1 MLFLVAMDML
11 SINAYDFKGNRVYL
25 TQDPNIY
32 ETKNGISIRNL
43 WLYDRFHYGVNEL
56 QSDFAWCNTKARTAV
71 IQNGI
76 VYIAH
81 SEAKEIIAQSG
92 DTEMAAVIYRYNALT
107 GEELPALNVTL
118 YGKPYTTFLGVNS
131 IGKDNF
137 GHVWVAPYTSEKTA
151 EVPLYQVNVET
162 GELTLVANL
171 DKGDVIARTD
181 YLDLVGDI
189 TLEQAEC
196 NVMTPGSQ
204 VSTVYAWH
212 NEQGGDADTW
222 EGFFNGAT
230 YMNFTEMFPETQT
243 QWGYAPSCHFVLG
256 ENEAERYNGDNFYID
271 GYSTVPTLYAKD
283 GTIIDGFGNLSQEEM
298 LADSL
303 LMPKTGNNGIA
314 KFNLGERNFIVYP
327 IAEYRAPN
335 SCQVNI
341 CELGDGMTFSGMQR
355 YWTLPADGQG
365 QTSNNGLCIHP
376 ISIEYITIDEKE
388 AVLVLEYKCYN
399 GIGVYLVGID
409 SLVSSISLDPMIAN
423 IYIGDTITISA
434 SILPDNAYNTLFW
447 TSSNP
452 NVATVNQNGLVTANA
467 LGNATIT
474 ATAKDGSGVSAS
486 CDVTVTGVESI
497 TINKTETSIYV
508 GGTETLTATIAPS
521 DVINNTLIWSSSDT
535 NVATVDQNGLV
546 TAKKLGTATI
556 TATATDGSGVS
567 ASCIVNVT
575 GIENITFNKSETSI
589 YVGGTETLTATIT
602 PSDVINKTLTWTSS
616 NTTVATVDQSGK
628 VTAKKLGTATITAT
642 ATDGSGVSASCVVTV
657 TGAESV
663 ILNKEEVSMYI
674 GDTETLT
681 ATVYPDGLINKTL
694 SWSSSKTS
702 VATVDQNGLVIAR
715 APGTATIRATATDGS
730 GVSDSCVVNVVPEYT
745 MSVDTLVH
753 IRGTER
759 VARTVDINL
768 DNREAISGVQ
778 FDITLPNYVELAT
791 ANGYPDMWLDDA
803 RKARNH
809 SVDIN
814 LIGTKK
820 YRVVVSSPTN
830 KTFKGNEG
838 AILHFNVLVDR
849 FPSIGNATINLSNI
863 VLAEADETQHTIGS
877 VTSDV
882 RFVYLVG
889 DANADTRVDIADYV
903 LTANKIMVRPVSNF
917 WSDAANANYNDN
929 TLNVTDLVAI
939 TNIALE
945 MRGKEIRPAIDG
957 FQFAP
962 AVALPGIDIPLTA
975 RVVEMNADRTI
986 VAIAID
992 NNEAIA
998 AMQLDLDLPDGVM
1011 LESASVTDR
1020 SHMLSA
1026 TCGTSP
1032 EGLPRVM
1039 LSSFGINDINAGC
1052 GDVLYLTLRGKA
1064 RQGELMSLTNAVM
1077 SERNLIEHGASG
1089 NLTLDLNDYTGVST
1103 VVYDHVNI
1111 YGENGSIII
1120 ESPVEG
1126 TAQLVRINGISREV
1140 KVEPGRNVYPVSAA
1154 HGDVIIAAFNGTT
1167 KKIQF

>member
-1 MLFLVAMDML
+1 MRILLIKLYLMKHLKFLLLLLLAGQAAQTM
-11 SINAYDFKGNRVYL
+11 NAHDFEVGG
-25 TQDPNIY
+25 IY
-32 ETKNGISIRNL
+32 YNKNGSNAIVTYRGTNYDSYSNEYTGTVNIPSTVTYSGTTYSVISIGNGAFSGCSGLTSVTIPNSVTSIGSDAFYRCTGLTSVTIPNSVTTIAIAAFSGCTGLTSVTIPNSMTYIGYGTFSDCTGLTSVTIPNSVNFISGSAFDGCTGLTSVTIPNSVTTIGKYAFRNCTGL
-43 WLYDRFHYGVNEL
+43 KKIYSNIVNP
-56 QSDFAWCNTKARTAV
+56 N
-71 IQNGI
+71 
-76 VYIAH
+76 
-81 SEAKEIIAQSG
+81 
-92 DTEMAAVIYRYNALT
+92 
-107 GEELPALNVTL
+107 NVTL
-118 YGKPYTTFLGVNS
+118 GSEVFQEVNKNTCTLIVPVASYDLYKNASQWKDFLNIVRDVLVTS
-131 IGKDNF
+131 ISII
-137 GHVWVAPYTSEKTA
+137 PQMS
-151 EVPLYQVNVET
+151 LY
-162 GELTLVANL
+162 L
-171 DKGDVIARTD
+171 
-181 YLDLVGDI
+181 
-189 TLEQAEC
+189 
-196 NVMTPGSQ
+196 
-204 VSTVYAWH
+204 
-212 NEQGGDADTW
+212 
-222 EGFFNGAT
+222 
-230 YMNFTEMFPETQT
+230 
-243 QWGYAPSCHFVLG
+243 
-256 ENEAERYNGDNFYID
+256 
-271 GYSTVPTLYAKD
+271 
-283 GTIIDGFGNLSQEEM
+283 
-298 LADSL
+298 
-303 LMPKTGNNGIA
+303 
-314 KFNLGERNFIVYP
+314 
-327 IAEYRAPN
+327 
-335 SCQVNI
+335 
-341 CELGDGMTFSGMQR
+341 
-355 YWTLPADGQG
+355 G
-365 QTSNNGLCIHP
+365 QTYTLS
-376 ISIEYITIDEKE
+376 
-388 AVLVLEYKCYN
+388 A
-399 GIGVYLVGID
+399 
-409 SLVSSISLDPMIAN
+409 
-423 IYIGDTITISA
+423 TISP
-434 SILPDNAYNTLFW
+434 LNAYSVVNW
-447 TSSNP
+447 TSSN
-452 NVATVNQNGLVTANA
+452 TTI
-467 LGNATIT
+467 ATI
-474 ATAKDGSGVSAS
+474 DHS
-486 CDVTVTGVESI
+486 
-497 TINKTETSIYV
+497 
-508 GGTETLTATIAPS
+508 
-521 DVINNTLIWSSSDT
+521 
-535 NVATVDQNGLV
+535 GLV

-602 PSDVINKTLTWTSS
+602 PGDVINNTLTWSS
-616 NTTVATVDQSGK
+616 SDTNVATVDQSGL

-663 ILNKEEVSMYI
+663 TLNKEEVSMYI

-730 GVSDSCVVNVVPEYT
+730 GVSASCVVNVVPEYT
-745 MSVDTLVH
+745 MSVDTVVH

-768 DNREAISGVQ
+768 DNREAISGLQ

-791 ANGYPDMWLDDA
+791 ANGYPDMWLDDS

-814 LIGTKK
+814 LIGAKK

-849 FPSIGNATINLSNI
+849 FPSIGNATINISDI

-962 AVALPGIDIPLTA
+962 AVALPGIDLPLTA

-986 VAIAID
+986 VAISID

-1052 GDVLYLTLRGKA
+1052 GDVLYLTMRGKA

-1111 YGENGSIII
+1111 YSENGSIII

-1126 TAQLVRINGISREV
+1126 TAQLVRINGMSREV
-1140 KVEPGRNVYPVSAA
+1140 KVEPGRNVYPVSSA

-1167 KKIQF
+1167 RKIQF

>member
-1 MLFLVAMDML
+1 MRILLIKLYLMKHLKFLLLLLLAGQAAQTM
-11 SINAYDFKGNRVYL
+11 NAHDFEVGG
-25 TQDPNIY
+25 IY
-32 ETKNGISIRNL
+32 YNKNGSNAIVTYRGTNYDSYSNEYTGTVNIPSTVTYSGTTYSVISIGNGAFSGCSGLTSVTIPNSVTSIGSDAFYRCTGLTSVTIPNSVTTIAIAAFSGCTGLTSVTIPNSMTYIGYGTFSDCTGLTSVTIPNSVNFISGSAFDGCTGLTSVTIPNSVTTIGKYAFRNCTGL
-43 WLYDRFHYGVNEL
+43 KKIYSNIVNP
-56 QSDFAWCNTKARTAV
+56 N
-71 IQNGI
+71 
-76 VYIAH
+76 
-81 SEAKEIIAQSG
+81 
-92 DTEMAAVIYRYNALT
+92 
-107 GEELPALNVTL
+107 NVTL
-118 YGKPYTTFLGVNS
+118 GSEVFQEVNKNTCTLIVPVASYDLYKNASQWKDFLNIVRDVLVTS
-131 IGKDNF
+131 ISII
-137 GHVWVAPYTSEKTA
+137 PQMS
-151 EVPLYQVNVET
+151 LY
-162 GELTLVANL
+162 L
-171 DKGDVIARTD
+171 
-181 YLDLVGDI
+181 
-189 TLEQAEC
+189 
-196 NVMTPGSQ
+196 
-204 VSTVYAWH
+204 
-212 NEQGGDADTW
+212 
-222 EGFFNGAT
+222 
-230 YMNFTEMFPETQT
+230 
-243 QWGYAPSCHFVLG
+243 
-256 ENEAERYNGDNFYID
+256 
-271 GYSTVPTLYAKD
+271 
-283 GTIIDGFGNLSQEEM
+283 
-298 LADSL
+298 
-303 LMPKTGNNGIA
+303 
-314 KFNLGERNFIVYP
+314 
-327 IAEYRAPN
+327 
-335 SCQVNI
+335 
-341 CELGDGMTFSGMQR
+341 
-355 YWTLPADGQG
+355 G
-365 QTSNNGLCIHP
+365 QTYTLS
-376 ISIEYITIDEKE
+376 
-388 AVLVLEYKCYN
+388 A
-399 GIGVYLVGID
+399 
-409 SLVSSISLDPMIAN
+409 
-423 IYIGDTITISA
+423 TISP
-434 SILPDNAYNTLFW
+434 LNAYSVVNW
-447 TSSNP
+447 TSSN
-452 NVATVNQNGLVTANA
+452 TTI
-467 LGNATIT
+467 ATI
-474 ATAKDGSGVSAS
+474 DHS
-486 CDVTVTGVESI
+486 
-497 TINKTETSIYV
+497 
-508 GGTETLTATIAPS
+508 
-521 DVINNTLIWSSSDT
+521 
-535 NVATVDQNGLV
+535 GLV

-575 GIENITFNKSETSI
+575 GIENITFNKSKTSI

-602 PSDVINKTLTWTSS
+602 PGDVINNTLTWTSS
-616 NTTVATVDQSGK
+616 DTNVATVDQSGL

-663 ILNKEEVSMYI
+663 TLNKEEVSMYI

-730 GVSDSCVVNVVPEYT
+730 GVSASCVVNVVPEYT
-745 MSVDTLVH
+745 MSVDTVVH

-768 DNREAISGVQ
+768 DNREAISGLQ

-791 ANGYPDMWLDDA
+791 ANGYPDMWLDDS

-814 LIGTKK
+814 LIGAKK

-838 AILHFNVLVDR
+838 AILHFNVLVYR
-849 FPSIGNATINLSNI
+849 FPSIGNATINISDI

-962 AVALPGIDIPLTA
+962 AVALPGIDLPLTA

-986 VAIAID
+986 VAISID

-1052 GDVLYLTLRGKA
+1052 GDVLYLTMRGKA

-1111 YGENGSIII
+1111 YSENGSIII

-1126 TAQLVRINGISREV
+1126 TAQLVRINGMSREV
-1140 KVEPGRNVYPVSAA
+1140 KVEPGRNVYPVSSA

-1167 KKIQF
+1167 RKIQF

>member
-1 MLFLVAMDML
+1 MSSLTSVTIPNSVTTIGGSAFYGCTGLTSVNIPNSVTTIGSYAFDRCSGL
-11 SINAYDFKGNRVYL
+11 TSVTIPNSVTTIGTSAFAGCSGLTSVIWNAKSCADFSSSNSPFYSIRTNIQNFTFGEEVEKIPAYLCYGMSSLTSVTIPNSVTTIGGSAFYGCTGLTSVNIPNSVTEIDYYAFKGCTGL
-25 TQDPNIY
+25 TSIVVDNGNSKYDSRNNCNAIIETSTNTLISGCNNTIIPNSVTEIENYAFMDCTGLTSVTIPNSVTTIGGYAFYGCSGLNKIY
-32 ETKNGISIRNL
+32 SNI
-43 WLYDRFHYGVNEL
+43 VNP
-56 QSDFAWCNTKARTAV
+56 N
-71 IQNGI
+71 
-76 VYIAH
+76 
-81 SEAKEIIAQSG
+81 
-92 DTEMAAVIYRYNALT
+92 
-107 GEELPALNVTL
+107 NVTL
-118 YGKPYTTFLGVNS
+118 GSYVFQGVNKSTCTLIVPAASYYFYKSASPWKDFLNIVRDVLVTS
-131 IGKDNF
+131 ISII
-137 GHVWVAPYTSEKTA
+137 PQMS
-151 EVPLYQVNVET
+151 LY
-162 GELTLVANL
+162 L
-171 DKGDVIARTD
+171 
-181 YLDLVGDI
+181 
-189 TLEQAEC
+189 
-196 NVMTPGSQ
+196 
-204 VSTVYAWH
+204 
-212 NEQGGDADTW
+212 
-222 EGFFNGAT
+222 
-230 YMNFTEMFPETQT
+230 
-243 QWGYAPSCHFVLG
+243 
-256 ENEAERYNGDNFYID
+256 
-271 GYSTVPTLYAKD
+271 
-283 GTIIDGFGNLSQEEM
+283 
-298 LADSL
+298 
-303 LMPKTGNNGIA
+303 
-314 KFNLGERNFIVYP
+314 
-327 IAEYRAPN
+327 
-335 SCQVNI
+335 
-341 CELGDGMTFSGMQR
+341 
-355 YWTLPADGQG
+355 G
-365 QTSNNGLCIHP
+365 QTYTLS
-376 ISIEYITIDEKE
+376 
-388 AVLVLEYKCYN
+388 A
-399 GIGVYLVGID
+399 
-409 SLVSSISLDPMIAN
+409 
-423 IYIGDTITISA
+423 TISP
-434 SILPDNAYNTLFW
+434 SNAY
-447 TSSNP
+447 S
-452 NVATVNQNGLVTANA
+452 VVN
-467 LGNATIT
+467 
-474 ATAKDGSGVSAS
+474 
-486 CDVTVTGVESI
+486 
-497 TINKTETSIYV
+497 
-508 GGTETLTATIAPS
+508 
-521 DVINNTLIWSSSDT
+521 
-535 NVATVDQNGLV
+535 
-546 TAKKLGTATI
+546 
-556 TATATDGSGVS
+556 
-567 ASCIVNVT
+567 
-575 GIENITFNKSETSI
+575 
-589 YVGGTETLTATIT
+589 
-602 PSDVINKTLTWTSS
+602 WTSS
-616 NTTVATVDQSGK
+616 NTTVATIDQSGL

-702 VATVDQNGLVIAR
+702 VATVDQNGLVIAM
-715 APGTATIRATATDGS
+715 APGTATITATATDGS
-730 GVSDSCVVNVVPEYT
+730 GVSASCVVNVVPEYT

-814 LIGTKK
+814 LIGAKK

-838 AILHFNVLVDR
+838 AILHFNVLVDQ
-849 FPSIGNATINLSNI
+849 FHSIGTATINLSNI

-945 MRGKEIRPAIDG
+945 MRGKEIRPAING

-992 NNEAIA
+992 NDEAIA
-998 AMQLDLDLPDGVM
+998 TMQLDLDLPDGVM

-1039 LSSFGINDINAGC
+1039 LSSFGMSDINAGS

-1140 KVEPGRNVYPVSAA
+1140 KVEPGRNVYPVTMTR
-1154 HGDVIIAAFNGTT
+1154 GDIIIASFKGTT
-1167 KKIQF
+1167 RKIQF

>member
-1 MLFLVAMDML
+1 MRILLIKLYLMKHLKFLLLLLLAGQAAQTM
-11 SINAYDFKGNRVYL
+11 NAHDFEVGG
-25 TQDPNIY
+25 IY
-32 ETKNGISIRNL
+32 YNKNGSNAIVTYRGTNYDSYSNEYTGTVNIPSTVTYSGTTYSVISIGNGAFSGCSGLTSVTIPNSVTTIGKYAFRNCTGL
-43 WLYDRFHYGVNEL
+43 KKIYSNIVNP
-56 QSDFAWCNTKARTAV
+56 N
-71 IQNGI
+71 
-76 VYIAH
+76 
-81 SEAKEIIAQSG
+81 
-92 DTEMAAVIYRYNALT
+92 
-107 GEELPALNVTL
+107 NVTL
-118 YGKPYTTFLGVNS
+118 GSEVFQEVNKNTCTLIVPVASYDLYKNASQWKDFLNIVRDVLVTS
-131 IGKDNF
+131 ISII
-137 GHVWVAPYTSEKTA
+137 PQMS
-151 EVPLYQVNVET
+151 LY
-162 GELTLVANL
+162 L
-171 DKGDVIARTD
+171 
-181 YLDLVGDI
+181 
-189 TLEQAEC
+189 
-196 NVMTPGSQ
+196 
-204 VSTVYAWH
+204 
-212 NEQGGDADTW
+212 
-222 EGFFNGAT
+222 
-230 YMNFTEMFPETQT
+230 
-243 QWGYAPSCHFVLG
+243 
-256 ENEAERYNGDNFYID
+256 
-271 GYSTVPTLYAKD
+271 
-283 GTIIDGFGNLSQEEM
+283 
-298 LADSL
+298 
-303 LMPKTGNNGIA
+303 
-314 KFNLGERNFIVYP
+314 
-327 IAEYRAPN
+327 
-335 SCQVNI
+335 
-341 CELGDGMTFSGMQR
+341 
-355 YWTLPADGQG
+355 G
-365 QTSNNGLCIHP
+365 QTYTLS
-376 ISIEYITIDEKE
+376 
-388 AVLVLEYKCYN
+388 A
-399 GIGVYLVGID
+399 
-409 SLVSSISLDPMIAN
+409 
-423 IYIGDTITISA
+423 TISP
-434 SILPDNAYNTLFW
+434 LNAYSVVNW
-447 TSSNP
+447 TSSN
-452 NVATVNQNGLVTANA
+452 TTI
-467 LGNATIT
+467 ATI
-474 ATAKDGSGVSAS
+474 DHS
-486 CDVTVTGVESI
+486 
-497 TINKTETSIYV
+497 
-508 GGTETLTATIAPS
+508 
-521 DVINNTLIWSSSDT
+521 
-535 NVATVDQNGLV
+535 GLV

-602 PSDVINKTLTWTSS
+602 PGDVINNTLTWSS
-616 NTTVATVDQSGK
+616 SDTNVATVDQSGLVTAK
-628 VTAKKLGTATITAT
+628 KLGTATITATATDGSGVSASCIVNVTGIENITFNKSKTSIYVGGTETLTATITPGDVINNTLTWTSSDTNVATVDQSGLVTAKKLGTATITAT

-663 ILNKEEVSMYI
+663 TLNKEEVSMYI

-730 GVSDSCVVNVVPEYT
+730 GVSASCVVNVVPEYT
-745 MSVDTLVH
+745 MSVDTVVH

-768 DNREAISGVQ
+768 DNREAISGLQ

-791 ANGYPDMWLDDA
+791 ANGYPDMWLDDS

-814 LIGTKK
+814 LIGAKK

-849 FPSIGNATINLSNI
+849 FPSIGNATINISDI

-962 AVALPGIDIPLTA
+962 AVALPGIDLPLTA

-986 VAIAID
+986 VAISID

-1052 GDVLYLTLRGKA
+1052 GDVLYLTMRGKA

-1111 YGENGSIII
+1111 YSENGSIII

-1126 TAQLVRINGISREV
+1126 TAQLVRINGMSREV
-1140 KVEPGRNVYPVSAA
+1140 KVEPGRNVYPVSSA

-1167 KKIQF
+1167 RKIQF

>member
-1 MLFLVAMDML
+1 MRILLIKLYLMKHLKFLLLLLLAGQAAQTM
-11 SINAYDFKGNRVYL
+11 NAHDFEVGG
-25 TQDPNIY
+25 IY
-32 ETKNGISIRNL
+32 YNKNGSNAIVTYRGTNYDSYSNEYTGTVNIPSTVTYSGTTYSVISIGNGAFSGCSGLTSVTIPNSVTSIGSDAFYRCTGLTSVTIPNSVNFISGSAFDGCTGLTSVTIPNSVTTIGKYAFRNCTGL
-43 WLYDRFHYGVNEL
+43 KKIYSNIVNP
-56 QSDFAWCNTKARTAV
+56 N
-71 IQNGI
+71 
-76 VYIAH
+76 
-81 SEAKEIIAQSG
+81 
-92 DTEMAAVIYRYNALT
+92 
-107 GEELPALNVTL
+107 NVTL
-118 YGKPYTTFLGVNS
+118 GSEVFQEVNKNTCTLIVPVASYDLYKNASQWKDFLNIVRDVLVTS
-131 IGKDNF
+131 ISII
-137 GHVWVAPYTSEKTA
+137 PQMS
-151 EVPLYQVNVET
+151 LY
-162 GELTLVANL
+162 L
-171 DKGDVIARTD
+171 
-181 YLDLVGDI
+181 
-189 TLEQAEC
+189 
-196 NVMTPGSQ
+196 
-204 VSTVYAWH
+204 
-212 NEQGGDADTW
+212 
-222 EGFFNGAT
+222 
-230 YMNFTEMFPETQT
+230 
-243 QWGYAPSCHFVLG
+243 
-256 ENEAERYNGDNFYID
+256 
-271 GYSTVPTLYAKD
+271 
-283 GTIIDGFGNLSQEEM
+283 
-298 LADSL
+298 
-303 LMPKTGNNGIA
+303 
-314 KFNLGERNFIVYP
+314 
-327 IAEYRAPN
+327 
-335 SCQVNI
+335 
-341 CELGDGMTFSGMQR
+341 
-355 YWTLPADGQG
+355 G
-365 QTSNNGLCIHP
+365 QTYTLS
-376 ISIEYITIDEKE
+376 
-388 AVLVLEYKCYN
+388 A
-399 GIGVYLVGID
+399 
-409 SLVSSISLDPMIAN
+409 
-423 IYIGDTITISA
+423 TISP
-434 SILPDNAYNTLFW
+434 LNAYSVVNW
-447 TSSNP
+447 TSSN
-452 NVATVNQNGLVTANA
+452 TTI
-467 LGNATIT
+467 ATI
-474 ATAKDGSGVSAS
+474 DHS
-486 CDVTVTGVESI
+486 
-497 TINKTETSIYV
+497 
-508 GGTETLTATIAPS
+508 
-521 DVINNTLIWSSSDT
+521 
-535 NVATVDQNGLV
+535 GLV

-602 PSDVINKTLTWTSS
+602 PGDVINNTLTWSS
-616 NTTVATVDQSGK
+616 SDTNVATVDQSGL

-663 ILNKEEVSMYI
+663 TLNKEEVSMYI

-730 GVSDSCVVNVVPEYT
+730 GVSASCVVNVVPEYT
-745 MSVDTLVH
+745 MSVDTVVH

-768 DNREAISGVQ
+768 DNREAISGLQ

-791 ANGYPDMWLDDA
+791 ANGYPDMWLDDS

-814 LIGTKK
+814 LIGAKK

-849 FPSIGNATINLSNI
+849 FPSIGNATINISDI

-962 AVALPGIDIPLTA
+962 AVALPGIDLPLTA

-986 VAIAID
+986 VAISID

-1052 GDVLYLTLRGKA
+1052 GDVLYLTMRGKA

-1111 YGENGSIII
+1111 YSENGSIII

-1126 TAQLVRINGISREV
+1126 TAQLVRINGMSREV
-1140 KVEPGRNVYPVSAA
+1140 KVEPGRNVYPVSSA

-1167 KKIQF
+1167 RKIQF